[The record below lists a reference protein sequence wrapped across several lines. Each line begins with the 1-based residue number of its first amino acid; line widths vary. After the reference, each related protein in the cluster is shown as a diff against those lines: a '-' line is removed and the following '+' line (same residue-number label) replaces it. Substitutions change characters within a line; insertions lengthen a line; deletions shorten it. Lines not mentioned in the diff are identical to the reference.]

1 MGIPDKKADN
11 FDGLNIIKSKPN
23 AAVMGFGELAV
34 FLSVFS
40 KRVTAYQNPNSQPCV
55 RPAWA

>member
-40 KRVTAYQNPNSQPCV
+40 KRVTAYQNPNSQPC
-55 RPAWA
+55 